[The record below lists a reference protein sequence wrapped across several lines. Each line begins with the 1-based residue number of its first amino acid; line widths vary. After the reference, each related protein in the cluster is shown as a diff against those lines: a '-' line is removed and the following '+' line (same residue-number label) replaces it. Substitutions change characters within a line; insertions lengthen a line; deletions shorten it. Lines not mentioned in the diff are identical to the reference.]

1 MAILCK
7 NLYQDTDSI
16 KLIIF
21 VYQLNCTINA
31 MLGGESVCAKRE
43 LFLADSAVLVK
54 KSGMDA
60 HTVRFLEVNMVIRAA
75 YVSDGDEVQIWGK

>member
-1 MAILCK
+1 
-7 NLYQDTDSI
+7 
-16 KLIIF
+16 
-21 VYQLNCTINA
+21 

-43 LFLADSAVLVK
+43 LFLADSVVLVQ

-60 HTVRFLEVNMVIRAA
+60 HTVRFFEVNMVIRAA

>member
-1 MAILCK
+1 
-7 NLYQDTDSI
+7 
-16 KLIIF
+16 
-21 VYQLNCTINA
+21 

-43 LFLADSAVLVK
+43 LFLADSVVLVK

-75 YVSDGDEVQIWGK
+75 YVSDGDEVQILGK